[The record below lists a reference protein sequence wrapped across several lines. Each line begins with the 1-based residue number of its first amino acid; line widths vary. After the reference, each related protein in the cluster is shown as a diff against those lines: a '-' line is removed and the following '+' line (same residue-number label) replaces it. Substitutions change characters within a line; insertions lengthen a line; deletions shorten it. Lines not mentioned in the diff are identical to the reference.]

1 MLVKQ
6 MVVMLVAWVDWMVE
20 NLANLLVDLMVENL
34 VMMMDFLMVVM
45 LAE

>member
-34 VMMMDFLMVVM
+34 VNLMVVM
-45 LAE
+45 LVA